1 MIEIT
6 SDLVVMAALLLVAGV
21 GAGLIAGLLGVGG
34 GIVVVPVL
42 FHVFTL
48 LEIPAEVRMHLAV
61 GTSLATIIPTAIS
74 SARSH
79 HKRGAVDWQ
88 ILKSWAP
95 AVVLGVI
102 AGSVVAKYSSAAA
115 LQILFG
121 VLALFVAFNMASG
134 RTDKKMA
141 DHLPREPW
149 RGLIG
154 GAIGFFSAMMGIGGG
169 TFSVAIMT
177 IFGTAIHRA
186 VGTASAIGLVIA
198 VPGAIGFAI
207 SGLGVEGRPDY
218 ALGYVSLLAF
228 AFIVPTTVLAAPLGV
243 RLAHRLNVLALKRVF
258 AAFLAVTAIR
268 MFLSV

>member
-1 MIEIT
+1 MMEIT
-6 SDLVVMAALLLVAGV
+6 PDLIMMAGVLLVSGV
-21 GAGLIAGLLGVGG
+21 AAGLIAGLLGVGG

-48 LEIPAEVRMHLAV
+48 LDIPDAVRMHLAV

-79 HKRGAVDWQ
+79 NKRGAVDWG

-95 AVVLGVI
+95 TVAAGVI
-102 AGSVVAKYSSAAA
+102 AGSVAAKYSSAAA

-134 RTDKKMA
+134 RTDKKIA
-141 DHLPREPW
+141 DQLPNEPW
-149 RGLIG
+149 RGLMG
-154 GAIGFFSAMMGIGGG
+154 GGIGFFSAMMGIGGG

-177 IFGTAIHRA
+177 IFGSPIHRA
-186 VGTASAIGLVIA
+186 VGTASALGLVIA
-198 VPGAIGFAI
+198 VPGALGFAV
-207 SGLGVEGRPDY
+207 SGLGVEGRPPY
-218 ALGYVSLLAF
+218 SIGYISLMAF
-228 AFIVPTTVLAAPLGV
+228 VFIVPTTVLSAPLGA

>member
-1 MIEIT
+1 MMEIT
-6 SDLVVMAALLLVAGV
+6 SELIMMAAILLAAGV
-21 GAGLIAGLLGVGG
+21 AAGLIAGLLGVGG

-48 LEIPAEVRMHLAV
+48 LDIPADVRMHLAV

-95 AVVLGVI
+95 TVVVGVVI
-102 AGSVVAKYSSAAA
+102 GSALAKISSAAA

-121 VLALFVAFNMASG
+121 VLALFVAFNMATG

-149 RGLIG
+149 RGLMG
-154 GAIGFFSAMMGIGGG
+154 GAIGLFSAMMGIGGG

-177 IFGTAIHRA
+177 IFGTPIHRA
-186 VGTASAIGLVIA
+186 VGTASALGLVIA
-198 VPGAIGFAI
+198 VPGTIGFAV
-207 SGLGVEGRPDY
+207 SGLGVEGRPSY

-228 AFIVPTTVLAAPLGV
+228 AFIVPTTVLAAPWGAW
-243 RLAHRLNVLALKRVF
+243 LAHRMNVLALKRVF
-258 AAFLAVTAIR
+258 AAFLALTAIR